1 VGGIGYTEVQTN
13 GNQARWGRGKPET
26 LSEMAEDPVRLRIN
40 VLVAVARPS
49 IEAAKAATK
58 DLQTIAAD
66 LESDPVA
73 SGFVNRLAATG

>member
-1 VGGIGYTEVQTN
+1 
-13 GNQARWGRGKPET
+13 
-26 LSEMAEDPVRLRIN
+26 MAEDLVRLRIN

-58 DLQTIAAD
+58 DLPTIAAD